1 MDAPGGLAG
10 GIAHAVSMAAAIV
23 AKLACEIFLSMDIT
37 SSEARRMALAAVE
50 SDSRDSTRDLIG
62 ARNLRVLLAGVFS
75 ACKTWCACY
84 PDMPHTL
91 ARNPT
96 TPPSR
101 KACER
106 RQANERSSVVL
117 LSLL

>member
-10 GIAHAVSMAAAIV
+10 GIAHAVSMVAAIV

-37 SSEARRMALAAVE
+37 SGETRRMAVAVVG

-62 ARNLRVLLAGVFS
+62 AMNLRVLLHGVFS

-84 PDMPHTL
+84 PDMQFGWIHQMTL
-91 ARNPT
+91 PGR
-96 TPPSR
+96 
-101 KACER
+101 
-106 RQANERSSVVL
+106 
-117 LSLL
+117 

>member
-1 MDAPGGLAG
+1 MDVPGGLAG

-37 SSEARRMALAAVE
+37 SSETRRMAVAVVE

-62 ARNLRVLLAGVFS
+62 AMNLRMLLPGVFS

-84 PDMPHTL
+84 PDMQSGWIHHMTRPG
-91 ARNPT
+91 
-96 TPPSR
+96 
-101 KACER
+101 
-106 RQANERSSVVL
+106 
-117 LSLL
+117 